1 VIKKQIFH
9 IKIQNIFKEYIIFGF
24 NKVFLSGEVQQ
35 QHWWQQQQQQHQQ
48 QQHNGG
54 NYGRDKGTGNR

>member
-1 VIKKQIFH
+1 M
-9 IKIQNIFKEYIIFGF
+9 
-24 NKVFLSGEVQQ
+24 VFLSVEVQQ
-35 QHWWQQQQQQHQQ
+35 QHWWQQQQH

>member
-1 VIKKQIFH
+1 LGLLWF
-9 IKIQNIFKEYIIFGF
+9 
-24 NKVFLSGEVQQ
+24 FLSVEVQQ
-35 QHWWQQQQQQHQQ
+35 QHWWQQQQH